1 MAYQLSTIVTKV
13 QQRIRDTNY
22 STAEITNYINDTI
35 NDIYNEYRL
44 PFMQTT
50 QAYTVTAGVSDITN
64 GTGLPADYSQ
74 ALDLLDFTAGQER
87 IILYKDID
95 YIDDLYADTDD
106 TTIHPAG
113 KPQYWYFYG
122 QTPRLYPVPAGAYTL
137 SLRYYKHPTALSA
150 DADVPSIPS
159 QFEELIVVG
168 AAYRTMQVKDDYDT
182 AAVFENKYQE
192 LLQKLVVQSS
202 QRQAG
207 APRQMPIN
215 RYKIKKVGYFKGTN

>member
-1 MAYQLSTIVTKV
+1 
-13 QQRIRDTNY
+13 
-22 STAEITNYINDTI
+22 
-35 NDIYNEYRL
+35 
-44 PFMQTT
+44 MQVT
-50 QAYTVTAGVSDITN
+50 QAYTVTSGVSDITN

-87 IILYKDID
+87 IIPYKDVD

-106 TTIHPAG
+106 TTIHPTG

-122 QTPRLYPVPAGAYTL
+122 QTLRLFPVPAGAYTL

-150 DADVPSIPS
+150 DGDVPSIPS
-159 QFEELIVVG
+159 NFEELIVVG

-202 QRQAG
+202 QRQVG
-207 APRQMPIN
+207 TPRRMPIN
-215 RYKIKKVGYFKGTN
+215 RYRGTKIGYFKGTN